1 MEILMP
7 STNDNEPKAVV
18 VVKKYVVITYGSQ
31 HLTMPLAE
39 APDLV
44 FQLAR
49 LSPEESDAH

>member
-1 MEILMP
+1 METHMP
-7 STNDNEPKAVV
+7 STNDSEPKAVV
-18 VVKKYVVITYGSQ
+18 VIKKYVVITYGSE

-49 LSPEESDAH
+49 LSPEEADH

>member
-1 MEILMP
+1 MP